1 MANQGWRSGAHSGQ
15 GWAAQDLGRKMIM
28 DDSSKSLSG
37 PLENHRRV
45 LAAMAAGQTVVSHL
59 PARVTL
65 ETTSICNLRCVM
77 CPHAIDAVD
86 RPKHMPEALFERM
99 RPGSQMA
106 RWIQLNGIG
115 EPLASPALWYA
126 LENDFFSPDSEVVF
140 NTNMTLLN
148 DRRIEL
154 LRKVKFKL
162 MLNISLDAANP
173 LTYRRIRNHDYDIA
187 INNIRRLV
195 DARGEAR
202 NPELMVNMTLMR
214 ENIDE
219 AVEFVDLA
227 KSLGVDSVGLWH
239 LNQMPDEEMRRY
251 ETTRDNWHFDYAA
264 QGLWNVPKQSNA
276 MLRAAI
282 ERGKEIG
289 MPVFFDE
296 SKNAFFPEEGESPAA
311 ESTVAEP
318 EVLKDCPHPWEQ
330 MLVSSSGEVRPCCYA
345 KPIANLNDKGFEE
358 IWNGAAYQKLRS
370 DLSKNKMSPV
380 CSGAACKY
388 VRNMPTPELETEAS
402 AAAPAAEPA
411 APVVD
416 RRSIRDPRPKSA
428 VARLW
433 RRARRWG
440 YKLR

>member
-1 MANQGWRSGAHSGQ
+1 MDNSSSRS
-15 GWAAQDLGRKMIM
+15 LTV
-28 DDSSKSLSG
+28 
-37 PLENHRRV
+37 PLENHRRA
-45 LAAMAAGQTVVSHL
+45 LAAMGAGQTVVSHL

-126 LENDFFSPDSEVVF
+126 LENDFFPADTEVVF

-187 INNIRRLV
+187 IGNIRRLV
-195 DARGEAR
+195 AARGDAR
-202 NPELMVNMTLMR
+202 NPELMINMTLMR

-219 AVEFVDLA
+219 AVDFVDLA
-227 KSLGVDSVGLWH
+227 KSLDVDSVGLWH

-251 ETTRDNWHFDYAA
+251 ETTRDNWHFDYGS

-282 ERGKEIG
+282 ARGKEIG

-296 SKNAFFPEEGESPAA
+296 SKNAFFPEDEDETSPVETA
-311 ESTVAEP
+311 SAEP

-345 KPIANLNDKGFEE
+345 KPIANLNDKGFTE

-370 DLSKNKMSPV
+370 DLSQNKMSPV

-388 VRNMPTPELETEAS
+388 VRNMPEPEVV
-402 AAAPAAEPA
+402 APAEQTPIPVAVASTQAPEA
-411 APVVD
+411 APVMVH
-416 RRSIRDPRPKSA
+416 SHLDPRPKSA
-428 VARLW
+428 VARIW
-433 RRARRWG
+433 RRAKRLRK
-440 YKLR
+440 KLR